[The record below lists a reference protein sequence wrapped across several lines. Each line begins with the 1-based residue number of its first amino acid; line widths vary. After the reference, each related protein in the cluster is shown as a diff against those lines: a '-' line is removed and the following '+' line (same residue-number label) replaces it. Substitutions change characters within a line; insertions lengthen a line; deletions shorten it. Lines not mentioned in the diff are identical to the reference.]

1 MKVIGVLSGNG
12 DSKRSDEYITRYLDA
27 YKGKFISEVLYA
39 HASDMKKEDYVI
51 EKDALYHF
59 RGLIRSPS
67 MKKIHGIADYVAL
80 DTGYLMRGNSGV
92 RRKNPATKYCQRVV
106 LNEVQNI
113 NTMSREEIIERCKI
127 EFNRK
132 NIAQYLDA
140 RFNFFNWQHY
150 SEFEIDAARRGNKI
164 LLVPPSDNSCQ
175 HYGITKEWWLNN
187 TINQINSHW
196 TKTNKADIKI
206 RDKKPRRERV
216 KYSFMDQL
224 HEGHY
229 WCAVTYNS
237 IAAVES
243 AMCGIPCITTL
254 PTNAASCI
262 SEHDI
267 KNINDPY
274 LAHPKKVREHFY
286 YLTQCQF
293 TPRELSTD
301 ALYCLLNAV
310 QKGNFK

>member
-1 MKVIGVLSGNG
+1 MRVIGVLSGAP
-12 DSKRSDEYITRYLDA
+12 SDRHITQYLDA
-27 YKGKFISEVLYA
+27 YKRRQGKFSSEVSYTY
-39 HASDMKKEDYVI
+39 ASDMKKEDYVI

-59 RGLIRSPS
+59 NSIAKSPL

-80 DTGYLMRGNSGV
+80 DTGYLLRGDSGV
-92 RRKNPATKYCQRVV
+92 RGKNPRAKYCWRVV

-113 NTMSREEIIERCKI
+113 NTMSREEIIERCEI

-132 NIAQYLDA
+132 DIAQYLDD
-140 RFNFFNWQHY
+140 RFY
-150 SEFEIDAARRGNKI
+150 SFLRQDYSKFKIDAAPRGNKI
-164 LLVPPSDNSCQ
+164 LLVPPSEKSCRY
-175 HYGITKEWWLNN
+175 YGITKEWWLNN

-196 TKTNKADIKI
+196 TKTHKADIEI
-206 RDKKPRRERV
+206 REKKKWRARAN
-216 KYSFMDQL
+216 YSLMDQL

-229 WCAVTYNS
+229 WCTVTYNS

-243 AMCGIPCITTL
+243 AMCGVPCITALRTS
-254 PTNAASCI
+254 AASCI
-262 SEHDI
+262 SELDI

-274 LAHPKKVREHFY
+274 LAHPEKVKQHFY

>member
-1 MKVIGVLSGNG
+1 MKVIGVLSGTG
-12 DSKRSDEYITRYLDA
+12 SRSDKFMTRYLDA
-27 YKGKFISEVLYA
+27 YKGKFISEVSYTYKSA
-39 HASDMKKEDYVI
+39 MEKEDYVI

-59 RGLIRSPS
+59 NSIAKSPL

-80 DTGYLMRGNSGV
+80 DTGYLLRGDSGV
-92 RRKNPATKYCQRVV
+92 RGKNPRAKYCWRVV

-127 EFNRK
+127 EFNR
-132 NIAQYLDA
+132 NDIEFYLDD
-140 RFNFFNWQHY
+140 RFY
-150 SEFEIDAARRGNKI
+150 SFLRQDYSKFKIDAAPRGNKI
-164 LLVPPSDNSCQ
+164 LLVPPSEKSCW

-196 TKTNKADIKI
+196 TKTNKADIEI
-206 RDKKPRRERV
+206 RDKKPRSQRV
-216 KYSFMDQL
+216 NYSLMDQL

-229 WCAVTYNS
+229 WCTVTYNS

-262 SEHDI
+262 SELDI

-293 TPRELSTD
+293 TRRELSTD
-301 ALYCLLNAV
+301 TLYCLLNAV
-310 QKGNFK
+310 QNGNFK